1 MRTEKVTKVRK
12 DVNLEVK
19 KRSFEKTAQMLT
31 WQNWKESSSAK
42 FLLSILIKSSLKD
55 LEKEIWRMESSG
67 KPGMVHISEK
77 TYSFLEEEY
86 YVQKAE
92 GLEGR
97 DNKS

>member
-1 MRTEKVTKVRK
+1 
-12 DVNLEVK
+12 
-19 KRSFEKTAQMLT
+19 
-31 WQNWKESSSAK
+31 
-42 FLLSILIKSSLKD
+42 
-55 LEKEIWRMESSG
+55 MESSG

-97 DNKS
+97 DNKSQQMSLSETFDT